1 VGAFTIALREGLE
14 IVLLIAALIGLV
26 RKRGQ
31 ADLVKWVHAGWL
43 LAIPAGLLTYLG
55 AESVLGGMQR
65 ELAEGLASLLAA
77 VVLLGVTHWLLGQL
91 SAKRWVQFLSRKMG
105 SAVSSS
111 RAALAV
117 LAMSFVAAYR
127 EAFEI
132 VLFLQALVRDA
143 GAARQVWLG
152 ALTGMAALCAIA
164 LVLLRIGQRLKP
176 APFMLASSICLAV
189 LAFLLVGKGVHALQ
203 EAAVVPLTPLPVRD
217 LPWLG
222 IYGSAESLGAQGL
235 LLVALLASALWPH
248 IGAKREAERT
258 DKAVAK

>member
-1 VGAFTIALREGLE
+1 
-14 IVLLIAALIGLV
+14 
-26 RKRGQ
+26 
-31 ADLVKWVHAGWL
+31 
-43 LAIPAGLLTYLG
+43 LAVPAGLLTYLA
-55 AESVLGGMQR
+55 AESVLSGMQR

-91 SAKRWVQFLSRKMG
+91 SAKHWVQFLARKMG
-105 SAVSSS
+105 SAVSSQ

-117 LAMSFVAAYR
+117 LAMSFIAAYR

-143 GAARQVWLG
+143 GAARQVWFG
-152 ALTGMAALCAIA
+152 ALSGVALLCVIA

-176 APFMLASSICLAV
+176 APFMLASSICLAI
-189 LAFLLVGKGVHALQ
+189 LTFMLVGKGVHALQ
-203 EAAVVPLTPLPVRD
+203 EAAVVPLTPVAMGD

-222 IYGSAESLGAQGL
+222 IYGSTETLGAQGL
-235 LLVALLASALWPH
+235 LVLALLASALWPRYA
-248 IGAKREAERT
+248 AKREAERP